1 MFARQEYV
9 AIKTKPG
16 QAKVFGTIIC
26 VGGAMVLSFYHGK
39 TFGIP
44 NSSIHWKYAEK
55 MSEENSGN
63 KSNLILGSI
72 AIIASSISWAAWV
85 IIQVSTLYFE
95 NLCIHLSV
103 LYLKCSINFRQ
114 N

>member
-9 AIKTKPG
+9 GIKTKPG
-16 QAKVFGTIIC
+16 QAKVFGTIMC

-95 NLCIHLSV
+95 IYAFICLFCI
-103 LYLKCSINFRQ
+103 
-114 N
+114 